1 MSEDFRGVFAASMSV
16 LKADLSL
23 DIEAT
28 ISHAKKNLD
37 ENGVGSAFFGST
49 GAGQLIGIR
58 MKKEFISHLGNYD
71 QYMGKLG
78 NSLSTT
84 VNHYNTAH
92 KELNKLDKDVLQIT
106 DKPIGI
112 EPISLE
118 KPNRA
123 D

>member
-58 MKKEFISHLGNYD
+58 MKKEFISE
-71 QYMGKLG
+71 
-78 NSLSTT
+78 LS
-84 VNHYNTAH
+84 
-92 KELNKLDKDVLQIT
+92 KEKFKEKKILSRLYFGFIFSSKINDFVFEKIPSAIT
-106 DKPIGI
+106 K
-112 EPISLE
+112 
-118 KPNRA
+118 
-123 D
+123 

>member
-1 MSEDFRGVFAASMSV
+1 
-16 LKADLSL
+16 
-23 DIEAT
+23 
-28 ISHAKKNLD
+28 
-37 ENGVGSAFFGST
+37 
-49 GAGQLIGIR
+49 
-58 MKKEFISHLGNYD
+58 
-71 QYMGKLG
+71 MGKLG

>member
-1 MSEDFRGVFAASMSV
+1 MAYLQTVIQGFRA
-16 LKADLSL
+16 LK
-23 DIEAT
+23 IEA
-28 ISHAKKNLD
+28 SAKEIIARVEELGK
-37 ENGVGSAFFGST
+37 
-49 GAGQLIGIR
+49 
-58 MKKEFISHLGNYD
+58 HLGNYD

-106 DKPIGI
+106 GKPIGL

-118 KPNRA
+118 KPNRT